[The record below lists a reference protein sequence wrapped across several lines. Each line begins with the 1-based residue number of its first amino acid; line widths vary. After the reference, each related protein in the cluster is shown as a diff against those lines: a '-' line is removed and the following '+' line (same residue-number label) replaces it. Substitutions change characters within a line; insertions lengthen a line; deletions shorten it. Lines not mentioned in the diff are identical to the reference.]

1 MREKEGAFV
10 ACSFWLV
17 EALVIAGRM
26 DEARELMDGM
36 VAQAND
42 VGILSEE
49 IDPDTAVLLGNMP
62 QLLSHLALI
71 TAATTYHD
79 RADRS

>member
-1 MREKEGAFV
+1 
-10 ACSFWLV
+10 
-17 EALVIAGRM
+17 M

-49 IDPDTAVLLGNMP
+49 IDPDTADLLGNMP
-62 QLLSHLALI
+62 SCCP
-71 TAATTYHD
+71 TWP
-79 RADRS
+79 